1 MSLFKRGAVWWAY
14 FHVDG
19 VRHQRSTGTGN
30 RRHAERI
37 LQQMKDDAALA
48 RHGLPRADPDL
59 TFGGLA
65 ARFIANASPRPHH
78 LDRLK
83 HLLPFFADRRVAS
96 ITKPLVREYREHRH
110 AQKRM
115 ADATINRDVS
125 VLRHLLYWAVDEGLI
140 AANPLARVKLAP
152 ERRSPKPVLTVEEE
166 RKLLAAAPPHL
177 RELAVLALE
186 TGMRRGEL
194 FAQRWEHVDLAR
206 NVLQV
211 SRSKTAGGDGRE
223 IPLSGRALA
232 VLQPRTRGSGLVF
245 EYRKRGLGTVKTAW
259 KSTIRRAAVRHVR
272 FHDLRHTFN
281 TRLLEA
287 GVLPDVRKA
296 LMGHSSGGGV
306 HALYTHTELPLKR
319 KAIAALERW
328 WQEQSSALE
337 QNERPEQ
344 TKEEANER
352 AGEDEHVK
360 RPEAV
365 EETDAS

>member
-14 FHVDG
+14 YYVDG

-37 LQQMKDDAALA
+37 LQHLKEDAALA

-59 TFGGLA
+59 RFGALA
-65 ARFIANASPRPHH
+65 ARFIANAGPRPHH

-83 HLLPFFADRRVAS
+83 HLLPYFADTRLAA
-96 ITKPLVREYREHRH
+96 ITKPLVREYRQHRH

-125 VLRHLLYWAVDEGLI
+125 VLRHLLYWAVDEGLL
-140 AANPLARVKLAP
+140 AANPLARIKLAA
-152 ERRSPKPVLTVEEE
+152 ERRSPKPVLTVAEE
-166 RKLLAAAPPHL
+166 RKLLAAAPAHL
-177 RELAVLALE
+177 QELAVVALE

-206 NVLQV
+206 GVLAV
-211 SRSKTAGGDGRE
+211 TRSKTVEGEGRE
-223 IPLSGRALA
+223 IPLGGRALG
-232 VLQPRTRGSGLVF
+232 VLTPRSQARGLVF
-245 EYRKRGLGTVKTAW
+245 QYRDHGLGTVKTAW
-259 KSTIRRAAVRHVR
+259 KSALRRAELRHVR

-306 HALYTHTELPLKR
+306 HALYTHIELPLKR

-328 WQEQSSALE
+328 WQEQSSALNPNE
-337 QNERPEQ
+337 QP
-344 TKEEANER
+344 KEDTHER
-352 AGEDEHVK
+352 AGQAVGEPVP
-360 RPEAV
+360 RPETL